1 MAETEAR
8 AHRLALPDEAAT
20 ARLAAALA
28 PMFMAGDLV
37 TLAGSLG
44 AGKTTFARYVIRR
57 LSGNPELDVPSPTFS
72 LMQTYDTAQGRV
84 VHADLYRLGGGAEL
98 AEIGWEE
105 AGLGA
110 ILLVEW
116 PDRAGEDL
124 SGERL
129 ELTFEIDAENPS
141 GARHVTINPHGN
153 WPDRIARALQIAG
166 FLEAAGWGG
175 ARRLHVQGDA
185 SSRRYERLIE
195 RGRSA
200 VLMDAPRKPDGPPI
214 RDGKPYSKIAKLA
227 EDVVPFAAVSHV
239 LRTQGLSAP
248 KIYAHDL
255 DRGFLLVEDFGTE
268 SVIFE
273 GEHAPERM
281 EAATDLLVDLHVR
294 DLPSEVAIENTLY
307 QVPAYDMEALLIET
321 ELMLDW
327 YLPYTRRAPT
337 AQQREEF
344 LALWRN
350 VLTPI
355 VDGPV
360 TWTLRD
366 YHSPNLMWLPE
377 REGIKR
383 IGLLDFQDA
392 VVGHPAYDVASLLQ
406 DARVDVAEHLE
417 MHLLTRYVK
426 GRRAIDPAFDPLGF
440 AGAYAVLGAQRATKI
455 LGIFVRL
462 ATRDGKPNYL
472 KHLPRLT
479 RYLDRDL
486 AHPALA
492 EIRNWYLTAVRLPK

>member
-44 AGKTTFARYVIRR
+44 AGKTTFARYVVRR
-57 LSGNPELDVPSPTFS
+57 LAGNPDLDVPSPTFS

-84 VHADLYRLGGGAEL
+84 VHADLYRLAGGSEL

-105 AGLGA
+105 AGVGA
-110 ILLVEW
+110 IVLVEW
-116 PDRAGEDL
+116 PDRAGDEL

-129 ELTFEIDAENPS
+129 ELTFEIDPENPS

-185 SSRRYERLIE
+185 SSRRYERLID

-214 RDGKPYSKIAKLA
+214 RDGRPYSKIAKLA
-227 EDVVPFAAVSHV
+227 EDVVPFAAVALV
-239 LRTQGLSAP
+239 LRAQNLSAP
-248 KIYAHDL
+248 HILAHDL
-255 DRGFLLVEDFGTE
+255 DRGFLLVEDFGSE
-268 SVIFE
+268 SVVVN

-281 EAATDLLVDLHVR
+281 EAAVDLLVDLHIR
-294 DLPSEVAIENTLY
+294 DLPSEVSIESTVHN
-307 QVPAYDMEALLIET
+307 VPPYDMEALLIET

-327 YLPYTRRAPT
+327 YLPYTRRAPSPS
-337 AQQREEF
+337 QREEF

-355 VDGPV
+355 VDGPL

-377 REGIKR
+377 RDGIRR
-383 IGLLDFQDA
+383 IGLLDFQDT
-392 VVGHPAYDVASLLQ
+392 VIGHAAYDVASLLQ
-406 DARVDVAEHLE
+406 DARLDVPENLE
-417 MHLLTRYVK
+417 LSLLTRYVK
-426 GRRAIDPAFDPLGF
+426 GRRAEDPSFDPLTF
-440 AGAYAVLGAQRATKI
+440 ASAYAVLGAQRATKI

-462 ATRDGKPNYL
+462 ATRDGKQAYL

-492 EIRNWYLTAVRLPK
+492 ELRNWYLTAVRLPK